1 MKIAAMM
8 EAYANATGDRI
19 MHHIGVAEVLVQLI
33 ESSRASRA
41 EAVEQFREAMVGYVN
56 ESIDV
61 IKADDIADKEE
72 LAKAVRKIIADL
84 HSDRHDILAGE
95 APRGSTTDALIA
107 STSDRAGDGDRKAIE
122 AAKSTPPVKTLP
134 AEGTFASGNSQ
145 ATGTT
150 GTTAATDSTDSK
162 EGRSGSVKHAA

>member
-41 EAVEQFREAMVGYVN
+41 EAIEQFREAMVGYVN
-56 ESIDV
+56 ESIDF
-61 IKADDIADKEE
+61 IKAADIADKDE
-72 LAKAVRKIIADL
+72 LAKAVRKLISEM

-95 APRGSTTDALIA
+95 APHTTLGDAVGSPVSERLEADGGVLEPVKMVEPIKAA
-107 STSDRAGDGDRKAIE
+107 SGEGAYLSGELDGD
-122 AAKSTPPVKTLP
+122 SP
-134 AEGTFASGNSQ
+134 
-145 ATGTT
+145 
-150 GTTAATDSTDSK
+150 SK
-162 EGRSGSVKHAA
+162 DGRARGVKHAA

>member
-1 MKIAAMM
+1 MKIADMM
-8 EAYANATGDRI
+8 EAYANATGDRL

-95 APRGSTTDALIA
+95 IPRGSTSDALIA
-107 STSDRAGDGDRKAIE
+107 SANERAIDADRRAIE
-122 AAKSTPPVKTLP
+122 SSKAAQSSNGQGSGSSAKSLSADAPFGTGQPAGTPD
-134 AEGTFASGNSQ
+134 G
-145 ATGTT
+145 
-150 GTTAATDSTDSK
+150 K
-162 EGRSGSVKHAA
+162 EGRNVKHAA

>member
-1 MKIAAMM
+1 M
-8 EAYANATGDRI
+8 EAYASATGDRI

-95 APRGSTTDALIA
+95 APRGSTTEAITAA
-107 STSDRAGDGDRKAIE
+107 SASDRGGDGDRKSIE
-122 AAKSTPPVKTLP
+122 AKSAQAVKTLP

-150 GTTAATDSTDSK
+150 GTTGSTGSTESTDNK
-162 EGRSGSVKHAA
+162 DGRSGSVKHAA